1 MVIVESLVKQFQAP
15 EGTLRAVDMVSF
27 HVKEGAF
34 YTLLGPSGCGKT
46 TTLRCVAGL
55 EFPDGGSILLG
66 GLSRLRNIERRAEV
80 PWLAR
85 IPLVGFLLKSEGY
98 NDEKE
103 TLMIL
108 IRAQITDVREE
119 MAKVERRY

>member
-1 MVIVESLVKQFQAP
+1 MFTTAVI
-15 EGTLRAVDMVSF
+15 
-27 HVKEGAF
+27 
-34 YTLLGPSGCGKT
+34 
-46 TTLRCVAGL
+46 
-55 EFPDGGSILLG
+55 PDGGSILLG

-85 IPLVGFLLKSEGY
+85 IPLVGFLLKEEGY

-108 IRAQITDVREE
+108 IRAQISDVREE
-119 MAKVERRY
+119 MAKIEGQY